1 MLSNKAQYAIHALTY
16 LGERYTE
23 GPIPIH
29 LIAEKRKIPYKFL
42 EAILLELR
50 KNGILGSKAGKGGG
64 YYLLR
69 PPEDIMLIQII
80 RASDGPVALLTCV
93 SKNFYESC
101 KICPYPEQDCPIRQ
115 TFLDVRNATLAVLEN
130 KSLGSLIGSLKKD
143 EVHLE
148 G

>member
-16 LGERYTE
+16 LGERYKD
-23 GPIPIH
+23 GPIPIQ

-69 PPEDIMLIQII
+69 PPEEIMLIQII

-101 KICPYPEQDCPIRQ
+101 RICPYTEQACPIRQ
-115 TFLDVRNATLAVLEN
+115 TFLDVRNATLQVLDN
-130 KSLGSLIGSLKKD
+130 KSLANLIGINKESSL
-143 EVHLE
+143 E
-148 G
+148 

>member
-16 LGERYTE
+16 LGERYLD

-64 YYLLR
+64 YYLLK
-69 PPEDIMLIQII
+69 PPDKIMLIQII
-80 RASDGPVALLTCV
+80 RASDGPVALLSCV
-93 SKNFYESC
+93 SKNFYETC
-101 KICPYPEQDCPIRQ
+101 TICPYTEINCPIRQ
-115 TFLDVRNATLAVLEN
+115 TFLDVRNATLQVLDN
-130 KSLGSLIGSLKKD
+130 KSLANLINVKKN
-143 EVHLE
+143 LI
-148 G
+148 